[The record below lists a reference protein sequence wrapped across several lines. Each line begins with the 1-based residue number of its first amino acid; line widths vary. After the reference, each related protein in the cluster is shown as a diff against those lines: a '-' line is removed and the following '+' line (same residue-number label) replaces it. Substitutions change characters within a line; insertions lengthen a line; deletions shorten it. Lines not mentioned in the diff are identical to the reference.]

1 VITDLIPYQVAGGAA
16 ASGSTTLV
24 LTVGSAGGYPVLPGD
39 TIIVCGGGGNVA
51 PTGVT
56 DSQGN
61 TYTLVTSIVSPN
73 AGYVFT
79 ATAGTH
85 GLRSDVP
92 DTVTITYAG
101 TGTAK
106 TASVYACAGLL
117 ASPVDTA
124 VTATAGGTSAS
135 PAVAA
140 AGNPAAAGELV
151 LTLIAAA
158 QPAPPVWAPNWL
170 QLGTQKNAAG
180 TNCWTLACY
189 TPATPAARPPYGPVF
204 APAASGTLGSSV
216 TWVAV
221 MTALKP
227 ATVAQGGMVGL
238 SCWTGSYGGSTR
250 VSNSQNADAL
260 VGRKMAMQVQRT
272 YYAEGQYPATV
283 NSPQE
288 FGHLSDAG
296 IFQVVSLRPN
306 RAIGGGTPGER
317 ANLAAALALFKNY
330 IAQQG
335 SGNARF
341 ACAFWQECNG
351 HSYKGVFGDGSATPA
366 GTSPYGNVTTD
377 AAAAQNFR
385 DYCNYYGPT
394 ITAAG
399 IPVAY
404 MPAIYSPGSALTFFP
419 GRPLVNAWCLDYY
432 CRGDWTGNGYA
443 LSSPSDTL
451 SQAAGT
457 LAGYTFTPPLPYGLG
472 EWGYADGTALPT
484 DAQFHQWVT
493 GQLIAPLQNF
503 MANGGNL
510 AWLTWFTGGPVNTI
524 LPGSATIADIQA
536 AYDALQAAPG
546 GALAV
551 TTTGLPGGVVG
562 TAYSATLTASGGTA
576 PYTWAVTVGTLPAGL
591 SLASSTGVISGTPT
605 TAATSPFTVQ
615 ATDQVAATATAALS
629 ITITATNTTFPVITT
644 TSLPAAT
651 TGSAYSQALAETGGT
666 SPFTWAVTSGALPD
680 GLSLD
685 PAAGVISG
693 TPTTAAATSGFTV
706 TITDAN
712 ALTGS
717 AALFITVAASA
728 APPSPAALPPM
739 FPQVIIELGVTP
751 AAPVVPAGTLILDD
765 PVYGKLD
772 ANKLGD
778 ATGWTDI
785 TRYVR
790 SGTTARLSTR
800 QQGPLLAYQPGSA
813 SAVLRNDDGRFDPDN
828 ATGPYAGNL
837 RAMIPFR
844 ARAVYASTEYHL
856 FSGFTDSW
864 GTAGTNWGPL
874 YSETTVSATDGF
886 KILAGITIPAVPPGA
901 GSAGAGEDT
910 GARITR
916 ILNAAQWYTDHRK
929 IDTGDTVVQGTLFGD
944 TALNLLQLTADNE
957 TGVLYIDGS
966 GNLTFRHRHAIL
978 TDTRSTT
985 VQAIFGDSPGTVHGA
1000 LTELP
1005 YQAVTR
1011 SDDDTQLANDIQ
1023 ATTQG
1028 GALQEAQNLSS
1039 QRTYLFPRTYARSDL
1054 ILQDD
1059 PTTLEWAQWVLSV
1072 SLAGQDRFDQL
1083 TVAPLRDPA
1092 DLFPQVLGREIG
1104 DLIQVI
1110 RRPPG
1115 VAAITK
1121 NVFIRGISHTVD
1133 VSSNTWQ
1140 TTWDLEDS
1148 SRYAG
1153 FLILDS
1159 TTNGLL
1165 NTGKLAF

>member
-1 VITDLIPYQVAGGAA
+1 MITDLIPYLVASGAA
-16 ASGSTTLV
+16 ASGTTTLV
-24 LTVGSAGGYPVLPGD
+24 LNVGSGGGYPVLPGD

-79 ATAGTH
+79 APAGAH

-158 QPAPPVWAPNWL
+158 QPAAPAWAPNWL

-221 MTALKP
+221 MTAFKP
-227 ATVAQGGMVGL
+227 AAVAQGGMVGL

-306 RAIGGGTPGER
+306 RAIGGGTPSER

-366 GTSPYGNVTTD
+366 GTSPYGKVTTD

-419 GRPLVNAWCLDYY
+419 GRALVNAWCLDYY

-457 LAGYTFTPPLPYGLG
+457 LAGYTFTPPLPYGFG

-546 GALAV
+546 GAVAV
-551 TTTGLPGGVVG
+551 TTTGLPGGVVS

-629 ITITATNTTFPVITT
+629 ITVTATNTTFPVITT

-666 SPFTWAVTSGALPD
+666 SPFAWAVTSGALPD

-717 AALFITVAASA
+717 QVLFITVVTGLF
-728 APPSPAALPPM
+728 PPDPAQNPLG
-739 FPQVIIELGVTP
+739 FPQLIIEAGLAP
-751 AAPVVPAGTLILDD
+751 AAPQVPPGTFLLDD

-772 ANKLGD
+772 SGNQLAD
-778 ATGWTDI
+778 SAIWTDI
-785 TRYVR
+785 AGLFR
-790 SGTTARLSTR
+790 SGTITRPSTR
-800 QQGPLLAYQPGSA
+800 VQGPLITYQGGTA
-813 SAVLRNDDGRFDPDN
+813 SAAFDNTGAQLDPDN
-828 ATGPYAGNL
+828 PSGPYYGFL
-837 RAMIPFR
+837 RPMIPVR
-844 ARAVYASTEYHL
+844 IRAVYGSVSYSVWA
-856 FSGFTDSW
+856 GFIGSWQGTDLTYDM
-864 GTAGTNWGPL
+864 GYDEANLTAD
-874 YSETTVSATDGF
+874 DGF
-886 KILAGITIPAVPPGA
+886 KILAGIAIPAVPSGA
-901 GSAGAGEDT
+901 GDGEDT
-910 GARITR
+910 GARVTR
-916 ILNAAQWYTDHRK
+916 ILNAASWYTDHRRVT
-929 IDTGDTVVQGTLFGD
+929 TGDSPVQSTLFGD
-944 TALNLLQLTADNE
+944 TALNLLQLTADTE
-957 TGVLYIDGS
+957 IGELYMDGA
-966 GNLTFRHRHAIL
+966 GNLVYRHRHAIL

-985 VQAIFGDSPGTVHGA
+985 VQAVFGDLPGTVHGA
-1000 LTELP
+1000 FTELACIP
-1005 YQAVTR
+1005 HRRAN
-1011 SDDDTQLANDIQ
+1011 DDTTLVNDVQ
-1023 ATTQG
+1023 ATSAG
-1028 GALQEAQNLSS
+1028 GTLQEAQSRAS
-1039 QRTYLFPRTYARSDL
+1039 QRKYLFPRSYARSDL
-1054 ILQDD
+1054 LLESDAE
-1059 PTTLEWAQWVLSV
+1059 TLAWAQWVLSV
-1072 SLAGQDRFDQL
+1072 SLDGDDRFEAVTID
-1083 TVAPLRDPA
+1083 PLA
-1092 DLFPQVLGREIG
+1092 DTANLFPQVLGREIG
-1104 DLIQVI
+1104 DRIQVW
-1110 RRPPG
+1110 RRPQNSG
-1115 VAAITK
+1115 TTLTQDC
-1121 NVFIRGISHTVD
+1121 FIRGIQHDVD
-1133 VSSNTWQ
+1133 AVAGTWS
-1140 TTWDLEDS
+1140 TTWTLQS
-1148 SRYAG
+1148 AARYTG
-1153 FLILDS
+1153 FLILDDPA
-1159 TTNGLL
+1159 NGLL